1 MVERGRVL
9 AERSDLRP
17 EDHDYLGALVADWT
31 LVADLAFADLVL
43 WVPTW
48 DFGGFTAV
56 AQARPSTG
64 PTAIPEDVVGRFIPK
79 GRRMFL
85 DRAFASGQIVRKPG
99 SQGSGVEEGIPV
111 SRDGR
116 VIAVIAR
123 YAARRPAADG
133 ALERAYLSM
142 ADDLVAMITSG
153 DFPVPEG
160 LATTDSPPRVGDGF
174 IRLDTQGRVQ
184 LASPNAISAF
194 HRLGLAADFI
204 GSDLAA
210 TAARL
215 SKTPGPVDESLT
227 FVATGRTPGSAQI
240 ENSEAAVTLRSIP
253 LRRKGEL
260 TGALVLSRD
269 VTDLRR
275 QERALLTKES
285 TIREIHHRVKN
296 NLQTVAALLRLQ
308 ARGIES
314 PEGRAALAEAV
325 RRVGSIAVVHETLAQ
340 EHGDDANFDE
350 VADRIVAL
358 TRDLAGGSQVRRVGS
373 AGRLPADVVTPLAM
387 VLAELLANAV
397 QHGLAGAAGDVTLR
411 LSRTGRRVIAEVSD
425 DGVGLPDGFDPAE
438 STGLG
443 LRIVRTLV
451 AEELSGAVTWEPN
464 TPHGTRA
471 VVDAMLLA

>member
-1 MVERGRVL
+1 ML
-9 AERSDLRP
+9 AERTDLQPADR
-17 EDHDYLGALVADWT
+17 DYLQALVADWT

-48 DFGGFTAV
+48 NEGGFTAV
-56 AQARPSTG
+56 AQARPATG

-123 YAARRPAADG
+123 YAARRGAADG

-153 DFPVPEG
+153 DFPLPEG

-174 IRLDTQGRVQ
+174 IRLDTDGRVQ

-194 HRLGLAADFI
+194 HRLGLAADFV

-215 SKTPGPVDESLT
+215 SKTPGPVDESLAL
-227 FVATGRTPGSAQI
+227 VATGRAPGSAQI

-253 LRRKGEL
+253 LRRKGVH

-296 NLQTVAALLRLQ
+296 NLQTVA
-308 ARGIES
+308 
-314 PEGRAALAEAV
+314 
-325 RRVGSIAVVHETLAQ
+325 
-340 EHGDDANFDE
+340 
-350 VADRIVAL
+350 
-358 TRDLAGGSQVRRVGS
+358 
-373 AGRLPADVVTPLAM
+373 
-387 VLAELLANAV
+387 
-397 QHGLAGAAGDVTLR
+397 
-411 LSRTGRRVIAEVSD
+411 
-425 DGVGLPDGFDPAE
+425 
-438 STGLG
+438 
-443 LRIVRTLV
+443 
-451 AEELSGAVTWEPN
+451 
-464 TPHGTRA
+464 
-471 VVDAMLLA
+471 